1 MPVKLTEIHPE
12 SMGNYL
18 DSIGITREA
27 LAEELKRELH
37 AFEVKPFYDS
47 KKGQV
52 VYSKK
57 MPIWSIKQKA
67 RIDAHRL
74 RGDYP
79 VEKRELS
86 LSTTASVI
94 DTVLGQAGERE
105 RGRLPSEL
113 GDDDDGTG

>member
-1 MPVKLTEIHPE
+1 MPVKFSEVHPD
-12 SMGNYL
+12 SMGTYL

-37 AFEVKPFYDS
+37 AFEQKPFYDS

-52 VYSKK
+52 VYSKR
-57 MPIWSIKQKA
+57 MPLWPIKQKA

-79 VEKRELS
+79 VEKRELA
-86 LSTTASVI
+86 LSTTANVI
-94 DTVLGQAGERE
+94 DTVLGEAGERE

-113 GDDDDGTG
+113 GDDDV